1 MSADNELT
9 AILNRRNKINDAI
22 DSGADVKPRFVKTSV
37 YTEFAEFSRKQIKD
51 YENIFQTY
59 NESGNGKISL
69 SELKTMMEKL
79 KAPQTHLGLK
89 AMIKEV
95 DEDDDGAICFR
106 EFLLIFRK
114 SATGEL
120 DLESGLGQ
128 LATLTEVDVDEV
140 GVGGAK
146 NFFEA
151 KIVEANKGSKFAEEI
166 KEEQEEKKKAE
177 EENKSRQQQ
186 FKERAALFGG
196 GS

>member
-1 MSADNELT
+1 MF
-9 AILNRRNKINDAI
+9 R
-22 DSGADVKPRFVKTSV
+22 DSVP
-37 YTEFAEFSRKQIKD
+37 
-51 YENIFQTY
+51 NITFCRY

-151 KIVEANKGSKFAEEI
+151 KVN
-166 KEEQEEKKKAE
+166 
-177 EENKSRQQQ
+177 
-186 FKERAALFGG
+186 
-196 GS
+196 

>member
-1 MSADNELT
+1 M
-9 AILNRRNKINDAI
+9 
-22 DSGADVKPRFVKTSV
+22 GADVKPR
-37 YTEFAEFSRKQIKD
+37 
-51 YENIFQTY
+51 Y

-120 DLESGLGQ
+120 KADSGLGM
-128 LATLTEVDVDEV
+128 LAKQCEINVEEV

-146 NFFEA
+146 DFFEA
-151 KIVEANKGSKFAEEI
+151 KIAAIRKTSKFEDEVR
-166 KEEQEEKKKAE
+166 EEQENRKREEDEKK
-177 EENKSRQQQ
+177 Q
-186 FKERAALFGG
+186 
-196 GS
+196 